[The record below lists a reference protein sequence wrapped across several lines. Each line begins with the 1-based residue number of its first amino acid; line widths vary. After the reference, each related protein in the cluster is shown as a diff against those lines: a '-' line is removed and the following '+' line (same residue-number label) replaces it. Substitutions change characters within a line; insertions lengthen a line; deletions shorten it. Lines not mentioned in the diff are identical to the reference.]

1 MIKLMRTF
9 VAGLLGFPK
18 PWRIWLVALLLV
30 NMALPLVFFGTIE
43 GKVVLGCMLVGA
55 SIQMLILSQLGFVRL
70 LGIGH
75 ILWIPMVL
83 WLWERLP
90 LHEPGTPL
98 YYWIL
103 ATIAVDSIS
112 LVLDAI
118 DVGRWLGGDR
128 AASLTVADM

>member
-1 MIKLMRTF
+1 MITLIRTF

-18 PWRIWLVALLLV
+18 PWRIWLAALLLV
-30 NMALPLVFFGTIE
+30 NMILPLVFFRTIE
-43 GKVVLGCMLVGA
+43 GEVVLGCMLVGA
-55 SIQMLILSQLGFVRL
+55 TIQMVILSRLGFVRL

-75 ILWIPMVL
+75 VLWIPMVL

-90 LHEPGTPL
+90 LHEPATPL
-98 YYWIL
+98 YYWIA
-103 ATIAVDSIS
+103 ATIAIDAIS

-128 AASLTVADM
+128 AASLMVGDV